1 MGWLEIFG
9 NFHLAAPLFL
19 LLGLAFFLLAV
30 PFFVRRKEGWF
41 HSNLSW
47 LRKEKRRFF
56 VPALI
61 FILTVFISGVLI
73 LSVAQ
78 PKVMTYEQSEMTGK
92 DIMAVIDISGSMFM
106 NMPRAEDKPV
116 DERIKVEI
124 ARDTFFD
131 FVKER
136 QKDRIGLMLFSDD
149 PYVLRFFTFDHRLVL
164 ENTLLNGDLKGEESK
179 IKKFSSGTNI
189 AEALYA
195 AEEIFAK
202 SSKAQGKVVILI
214 TDLEEG
220 GYGFSSGSE
229 SPNDVMFQEMENI
242 LISDMRLYVL
252 GVDVTEDMKKEVEKR
267 FFGNKNFCYFDVKE
281 VGDYSKA
288 FSGIDQMEDSII
300 QVKNVTVEKDI
311 AKIFIG
317 SVLALVSL
325 WMLLRLFCLIKIP

>member
-19 LLGLAFFLLAV
+19 LLSLAFFLLAV
-30 PFFVRRKEGWF
+30 PFFVRKKEGWF

-47 LRKEKRRFF
+47 LRKEKRKLF

-61 FILTVFISGVLI
+61 FLLTVFISGVLI

-92 DIMAVIDISGSMFM
+92 DIIAVIDISGSMFM
-106 NMPRAEDKPV
+106 TMPAEEGLPK

-124 ARDTFFD
+124 ARDAFFE
-131 FVKER
+131 FVRER
-136 QKDRIGLMLFSDD
+136 QKDRVGLMLFSDD

-164 ENTLLNGDLKGEESK
+164 ENTLLNGDLKDKESK
-179 IKKFSSGTNI
+179 ILKFSSGTNI
-189 AEALYA
+189 AEALYSA
-195 AEEIFAK
+195 QQIFAK

-220 GYGFSSGSE
+220 GYAYAE
-229 SPNDVMFQEMENI
+229 NRNEVMFQEMENI

-252 GVDVTEDMKKEVEKR
+252 GVDVTEEMKQETEKR
-267 FFGNKNFCYFDVKE
+267 FTGNKNFCYFDVKK
-281 VGDYSKA
+281 VGDYSRA

-311 AKIFIG
+311 ARIFIG
-317 SVLALVSL
+317 SVIVLVSL
-325 WMLLRLFCLIKIP
+325 WMALRLFCLIKIP